1 MVEVTKTV
9 EIVSSRPSRL
19 LLISSII
26 NYYSKLL
33 YEAVKDYDDCV

>member
-9 EIVSSRPSRL
+9 EIVSSRASRL

-33 YEAVKDYDDCV
+33 YEAVEDYDDCV